1 MALDSY
7 TLNGRDV
14 PKSDVVLEL
23 ALTPFGLQHADLFLE
38 RNLSRIDEAGDVKK
52 KVRSAFRRTAGAR
65 TPPLVQPT
73 VVLTFSDPPAQSRPF
88 FTIGYDPNSCDVV
101 CTDPAVS
108 DVHIKLALE
117 GDDVVLYDV
126 SSSGSRITLDRRGVH
141 RTYPKPGA
149 PYRCILPPDCA
160 ITLSIPGQE
169 FIIRIPSRNLEEIE
183 DYCQN
188 RDAFLWSRSGG
199 KAPPVGLPELSQYRG
214 SDWRP
219 MYWLE
224 SRLGNGAFGAVS
236 RVRRLHDWA
245 VFAVK
250 ELKGD
255 DDGGQDSRIDRYAAA
270 GRSSRRRRFSP
281 PGDGSLAHE
290 MRVLQHL
297 QGLRHERVIQYMDW
311 YEDGPGRDMLVME
324 YCPEGSLA
332 DMISASP
339 GPFSHSAATLV
350 LQQLAEG
357 LAYLHENRVTHRDLK
372 PANVLVRQ
380 MNPLSLA
387 LADFGL
393 ASLMK
398 KGDSSSIRGGYGTMF
413 YSAPELLDNQPYTN
427 TVDIWSMGVI
437 GVEMLDPSLLQLT
450 ANVAMDYPKGISARA
465 KVMYQRS
472 SWPVLQIVNN
482 MLTWRD
488 SSRPSAAECVDN
500 LDQLLKLERPSLA
513 ELALLTRSKGHG
525 PSPEQ
530 VRYFAMGAG
539 ATVRPTTTAQRMPT
553 RTDGYGRSHRFPLGA
568 TV

>member
-1 MALDSY
+1 MALDNY
-7 TLNGRDV
+7 TLNGRSV

-38 RNLSRIDEAGDVKK
+38 KNLSRIDEAGDVKE

-73 VVLTFSDPPAQSRPF
+73 VVLTFSDPPAQSRPY

-117 GDDVVLYDV
+117 GDHVVLYDV
-126 SSSGSRITLDRRGVH
+126 SSSGSRITLDGRGVH

-149 PYRCILPPDCA
+149 PYRCILPPNCA
-160 ITLSIPGQE
+160 ITLLIPGQE
-169 FIIRIPSRNLEEIE
+169 FIIRIPFRNLAEID

-188 RDAFLWSRSGG
+188 RDAFLSSRSRG
-199 KAPPVGLPELSQYRG
+199 KSPPVGLPELSQYRG

-250 ELKGD
+250 ELRED
-255 DDGGQDSRIDRYAAA
+255 DDGGQGSGVDGSAAVSRA
-270 GRSSRRRRFSP
+270 GRRRGFSP
-281 PGDGSLAHE
+281 PSDDSIAHE
-290 MRVLQHL
+290 MRVLRDL
-297 QGLRHERVIQYMDW
+297 QSLRHERVIRHTDW
-311 YEDGPGRDMLVME
+311 YEDGPGRKMLVME
-324 YCPEGSLA
+324 YCREGSLA
-332 DMISASP
+332 DMISASA

-350 LQQLAEG
+350 LQQIAEG
-357 LAYLHENRVTHRDLK
+357 LAYLHDNRVTHRDLK

-380 MNPLSLA
+380 TNPLSLA

-413 YSAPELLDNQPYTN
+413 YSAPELLDNQRYTN
-427 TVDIWSMGVI
+427 TVDVWAMGVI
-437 GVEMLDPSLLQLT
+437 GVEMLDPSLTQLR

-465 KVMYQRS
+465 KVMYERS
-472 SWPVLQIVNN
+472 SWPILQIVNN

-488 SSRPSAAECVDN
+488 SSRPSAAECVDD
-500 LDQLLKLERPSLA
+500 LGQLLELERPSFA
-513 ELALLTRSKGHG
+513 ELAQLTRSNGHG

-553 RTDGYGRSHRFPLGA
+553 RTDGYGRSHRFPQGA